1 MLKYQEIIEEI
12 LKRGFTIGGWRYDLK
27 NEALSKDGSIKMIC
41 SLKDAARYFTTKF
54 ENKKIYEILVID
66 EYVDYYEYEIANSIE
81 EIKDLP
87 KYEDKEI
94 HITRL
99 QKCFGVFENDGAGE
113 VYIKIILAD
122 DPMQE
127 GYFSCDRLFDKRE
140 EAEQYIEEE
149 IKKSTVYAVFFD
161 NVSDEWFISEEHC
174 YSGNWRGSKYPHY
187 TLIKECK
194 TKEEAEEV
202 SLGFMQDTTHY
213 FDM

>member
-27 NEALSKDGSIKMIC
+27 NEALSKDYGIKMLC
-41 SLKDAARYFTTKF
+41 SIEDAARYFTTKI

-66 EYVDYYEYEIANSIE
+66 EYADYYEYAIANSIE
-81 EIKDLP
+81 EIKNLP

-94 HITRL
+94 HITQL
-99 QKCFGVFENDGAGE
+99 QKCFGVFENDGEGE

-122 DPMQE
+122 DPMQD
-127 GYFSCDRLFDKRE
+127 GYFSCDRLFDTRE
-140 EAEQYIEEE
+140 EAEKYIEEE